1 MSGWLI
7 ATVGIV
13 YGYVSFEQFM
23 KGNIGLGIAY
33 MGYSFANIGLYM
45 LATK

>member
-13 YGYVSFEQFM
+13 YAYVSLEQFM
-23 KGNIGLGIAY
+23 RGNIGLGIAY

>member
-7 ATVGIV
+7 AFTGLI
-13 YGYVSFEQFM
+13 YLYVALEQAY
-23 KGNIGLGIAY
+23 KGNSGMFIAY
-33 MGYSFANIGLYM
+33 TGYAFANIGLYM